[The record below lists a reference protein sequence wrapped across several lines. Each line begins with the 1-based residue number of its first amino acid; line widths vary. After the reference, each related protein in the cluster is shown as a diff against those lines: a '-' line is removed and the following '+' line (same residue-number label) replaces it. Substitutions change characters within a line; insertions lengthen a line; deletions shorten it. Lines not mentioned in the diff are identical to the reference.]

1 MNRLKTDKKTRQRM
15 SLRKNANYVNS
26 NKIIAVADYDNSTI
40 QQQIKTA
47 KKLGN
52 VIDLTDNQKPNYVI
66 FMESGQLILTNSMT

>member
-1 MNRLKTDKKTRQRM
+1 M

-66 FMESGQLILTNSMT
+66 SMIVISLLPVNAQHPLVTPECSCRGPV